1 MTGKI
6 KMIVTMLIFGSVGL
20 FVKNINLSSSEI
32 ALLRGVIG
40 CITLIAAGLLI
51 NQTIRFRTTKKNI
64 MLLCLSGG
72 ALGFNWMFLFE
83 AYRYTTI
90 SNATISYYFA
100 PIFVMILAPF
110 ILKEKMKEKMARFKV
125 GSIIAAIIGIFFIV
139 GIDNGDRI
147 SQHHVMGVFFGLLA
161 AAFYA
166 SVMFINKF
174 IRNLSDQE
182 TTIGQL
188 AMASIVILPYV
199 FVTEGLNVKN
209 LDIQSLLFILI
220 VGILHTGFAYM
231 LYFSALKQLDGQRI
245 ALYSYIDPIFAIV
258 LSALLLNET
267 FTFIQAVGGTLIL
280 GATFINEQK
289 NARLVEK

>member
-51 NQTIRFRTTKKNI
+51 NKTIRFRTTKKNI

-110 ILKEKMKEKMARFKV
+110 ILKEKMTRFKV

-139 GIDNGDRI
+139 GIDNGDHI

-199 FVTEGLNVKN
+199 FVIEGLNVKN

>member
-110 ILKEKMKEKMARFKV
+110 ILKEKMARFKV

-139 GIDNGDRI
+139 GIDNGDRT

>member
-1 MTGKI
+1 VTGKI

-110 ILKEKMKEKMARFKV
+110 ILKEKMTRFKV

>member
-110 ILKEKMKEKMARFKV
+110 ILKEKMARFKV

>member
-51 NQTIRFRTTKKNI
+51 NKTIRFRTTKKNI
-64 MLLCLSGG
+64 VLLCLSGG

-110 ILKEKMKEKMARFKV
+110 ILKEKMTRFKV

-139 GIDNGDRI
+139 GIDNGDHI

-199 FVTEGLNVKN
+199 FVIEGLNVKN

>member
-110 ILKEKMKEKMARFKV
+110 ILKEKMARFKV

-139 GIDNGDRI
+139 GIDNGDHI

>member
-1 MTGKI
+1 VTGKI

-110 ILKEKMKEKMARFKV
+110 ILKEKMARFKV

-147 SQHHVMGVFFGLLA
+147 SQHHIMGVFFGLLA

>member
-51 NQTIRFRTTKKNI
+51 NKTIRFRTTKKNI
-64 MLLCLSGG
+64 VLLCLSGG

-110 ILKEKMKEKMARFKV
+110 ILKEKMARFKV
-125 GSIIAAIIGIFFIV
+125 GSIIAAIIGILFIV
-139 GIDNGDRI
+139 GIDNGDRT

>member
-110 ILKEKMKEKMARFKV
+110 ILKEKMARFKV

-147 SQHHVMGVFFGLLA
+147 SQHHIMGVFFGLLA

>member
-1 MTGKI
+1 VTGKI

-110 ILKEKMKEKMARFKV
+110 ILKEKMTRFKV

-139 GIDNGDRI
+139 GIDNGDHI

>member
-110 ILKEKMKEKMARFKV
+110 ILKEKMTRFKV

-147 SQHHVMGVFFGLLA
+147 SQHHIMGVFFGLLA

>member
-64 MLLCLSGG
+64 VLLCLSGG

-110 ILKEKMKEKMARFKV
+110 ILKEKMARFKV

-139 GIDNGDRI
+139 GIDNGDHI

>member
-1 MTGKI
+1 
-6 KMIVTMLIFGSVGL
+6 MIVTMLIFGSVGL

-110 ILKEKMKEKMARFKV
+110 ILKEKMARFKV

>member
-1 MTGKI
+1 VTGKI

-110 ILKEKMKEKMARFKV
+110 ILKEKMARFKV

>member
-110 ILKEKMKEKMARFKV
+110 ILKEKMVRFKV

-139 GIDNGDRI
+139 GIDNGDRT